1 MPSVAIFAGAVLVVL
16 GLAGFWA
23 TGSAHPT
30 ALIPSAFGLVIG
42 ILGLAARFGGS
53 SVRKHTMHLAAAV
66 ALLGLFGTMRGLV
79 GLFSLVIGGT
89 VARPAAVVCQAI
101 MALICALF
109 IVLATRSF
117 IQTRRRPGGQTMAG

>member
-1 MPSVAIFAGAVLVVL
+1 MPQMAVMTGVVLIVL
-16 GLAGFWA
+16 GLAGFMA

-42 ILGLAARFGGS
+42 ILGLVARFGGAG
-53 SVRKHTMHLAAAV
+53 VRKHTMHAAAAV

-79 GLFSLVIGGT
+79 GLFSLLSGGT
-89 VARPAAVVCQAI
+89 VARPAAAVCQGI

-109 IVLATRSF
+109 IAMAIRSF
-117 IQTRRRPGGQTMAG
+117 IQARRCPGGQTMAG